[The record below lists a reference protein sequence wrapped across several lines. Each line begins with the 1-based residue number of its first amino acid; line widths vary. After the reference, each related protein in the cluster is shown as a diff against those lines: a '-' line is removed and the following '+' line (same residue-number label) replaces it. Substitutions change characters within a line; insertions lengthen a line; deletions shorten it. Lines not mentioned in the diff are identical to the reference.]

1 MIATSK
7 YRKLL
12 HLRLSELG
20 ERLVQIKDELD
31 DPLPKDWEDQAT
43 AEEDDEVL
51 QSLGVASQGEI
62 LMIREALK
70 RIEAGTYG
78 ICAKCGEDIAPQ
90 RLDVLPHT
98 PLCTSCAQGSSRQ
111 R

>member
-1 MIATSK
+1 MIDTGK
-7 YRKLL
+7 YRKKLNARLL
-12 HLRLSELG
+12 ELG
-20 ERLVQIKDELD
+20 ERLVQIKGELD

-51 QSLGVASQGEI
+51 QSLGVSSQGEI
-62 LMIREALK
+62 LMIREAFK
-70 RIEAGTYG
+70 RIDAGTYG
-78 ICAKCGEDIAPQ
+78 ICAKCGEDIAVE

-98 PLCTSCAQGSSRQ
+98 PLCTECAQGAASQ